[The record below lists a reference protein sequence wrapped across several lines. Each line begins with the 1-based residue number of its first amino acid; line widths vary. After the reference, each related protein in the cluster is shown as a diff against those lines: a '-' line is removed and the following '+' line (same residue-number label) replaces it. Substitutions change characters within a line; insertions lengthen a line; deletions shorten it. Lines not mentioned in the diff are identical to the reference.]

1 MTYTFHFAL
10 TGIRHHKIGE
20 NSLLEYGQTLQLD
33 LDSLTLKREVILK
46 MLKMMSYV
54 RRLVLPC
61 DVSTNFPSNFLI
73 KTMKDARKNKFKHKS
88 RV

>member
-20 NSLLEYGQTLQLD
+20 NSLLEDGQTLQ

-61 DVSTNFPSNFLI
+61 DVITNFPSYFLI
-73 KTMKDARKNKFKHKS
+73 KTMKDARINKFKHKS